1 MKLKNREENNSY
13 IKVICDNIRKARE
26 DIGMKQSF
34 VAKLIGYST
43 VYYNKIECG
52 LVRTIDVSLL
62 IQLRDVLR
70 IKTGNIN
77 WFLVKHFDKK
87 EIENKNRRTK
97 EDFNNEFTN

>member
-1 MKLKNREENNSY
+1 
-13 IKVICDNIRKARE
+13 
-26 DIGMKQSF
+26 MKQSF